1 MTRLAPTSIK
11 DVLQST
17 APIAAVHVQ
26 GWVRTRRD
34 SKDFSFIELNDGS
47 SLRNLQII
55 AKNSLPNYPAVQR
68 ITAGGSVCATRAAG
82 AFPGEG
88 GKSGNWFGT
97 QWGSLVPPMIP
108 IRSRKRGTHLN
119 FFARSLI
126 YAHVQT
132 FSAAFFACGAG
143 WPLPFTSF
151 SRSAVSCTSTR
162 QLSLAAIARVQE
174 NCFASPLSISKIRRG
189 KTGKL
194 ILRRISSP
202 ARLI

>member
-1 MTRLAPTSIK
+1 MSDLAKKFRCVPLFLERIGIIGGTN
-11 DVLQST
+11 DLDC
-17 APIAAVHVQ
+17 
-26 GWVRTRRD
+26 VRNQFPFLPLPRVR
-34 SKDFSFIELNDGS
+34 G
-47 SLRNLQII
+47 
-55 AKNSLPNYPAVQR
+55 KN
-68 ITAGGSVCATRAAG
+68 
-82 AFPGEG
+82 
-88 GKSGNWFGT
+88 GNWFRT
-97 QWGSLVPPMIP
+97 QSRSLVPPMIP

-143 WPLPFTSF
+143 WPLPFISF